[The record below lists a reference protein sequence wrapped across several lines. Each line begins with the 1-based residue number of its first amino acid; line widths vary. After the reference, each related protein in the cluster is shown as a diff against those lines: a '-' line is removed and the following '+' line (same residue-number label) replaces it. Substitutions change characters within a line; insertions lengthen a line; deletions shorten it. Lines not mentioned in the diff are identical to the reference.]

1 MIVLPKTTQ
10 SPLPPANPEAGDFWI
25 NEATMVRFVW
35 YVMDNGQSQWVQSD
49 VPMSTGVTAYFPG
62 FIGPIGPSTTITN
75 PTPRITLG
83 PNPPGSPAEGDLW
96 WSTITGQQSVWY
108 NDGNSYQWVISNFGG
123 KAGPKGEPG
132 IIGEIDVGPGLT
144 GGGSQLV
151 VSIGIDNTIVALKN
165 DLTPLAPIAS
175 PVFTGDPRA
184 PTPAVG
190 DADTS
195 IATTAFVRSAII
207 AIPPVDL
214 SGYAPL
220 ASPAFTG
227 TPTAPTVFTG
237 SNTNQQLANAASV
250 VNYTAAF
257 YAPISS
263 PTFTGDPKAPTPTAG
278 DNDTSIATTAFVQT
292 GLGTKIGDAP
302 NDGVQYVRQ
311 SLAWSPVAV
320 PPGTYIGDNPPGSP
334 SNGQLFWE
342 SDTGNFYIFYID
354 PGGAPGQWVQVN
366 TSGAAAT
373 ATADAYNRIVNGAM
387 LISQENGNTA
397 SATAA
402 SSAAYYGA
410 DQWFGWWSL
419 TGGTANF
426 RSVAL
431 AGPPS
436 GSKTYLQMQF
446 PGGAPANASAYALI
460 TQRIE
465 GLRVADL
472 QWGTANAKP
481 VMLRFWANA
490 STAGTYSV
498 RFGNAVG
505 AATRC
510 YVAQFTLAAATWTQ
524 VSLVVPGDTTGV
536 WASDTSLGMSIDFC
550 IFTGST
556 FTGVTGWQAGN
567 FFAAPG
573 QVASLP
579 SNATFLVADVGLYAD
594 PSNTGK
600 APPWQT
606 PDYATALRDCQR
618 YYIFTAAA
626 QFGYGGTASAGAQ
639 PQYGSISFPCQM
651 RITPTMSIVSPAYG
665 NGSGFTVLTTGMDGF
680 RSTFNSAAAGTCSTN
695 YGYIAN
701 ARM

>member
-1 MIVLPKTTQ
+1 MTDTTVEIIPGPNLPTEFTARIAQ
-10 SPLPPANPEAGDFWI
+10 PSTPTPSPIPPVGLVEIETAAELIAG
-25 NEATMVRFVW
+25 
-35 YVMDNGQSQWVQSD
+35 
-49 VPMSTGVTAYFPG
+49 PP
-62 FIGPIGPSTTITN
+62 GPIGPV
-75 PTPRITLG
+75 G
-83 PNPPGSPAEGDLW
+83 PPGPQGSPDTAAQVLAKLVTVDGSGSGLDADLLD
-96 WSTITGQQSVWY
+96 GQ
-108 NDGNSYQWVISNFGG
+108 DGSYYSSWAN
-123 KAGPKGEPG
+123 
-132 IIGEIDVGPGLT
+132 LT
-144 GGGSQLV
+144 GKPATFPPTLPIAESDVTNLV
-151 VSIGIDNTIVALKN
+151 A
-165 DLTPLAPIAS
+165 DLAAKLNSSTAATTYAPIA
-175 PVFTGDPRA
+175 
-184 PTPAVG
+184 
-190 DADTS
+190 
-195 IATTAFVRSAII
+195 
-207 AIPPVDL
+207 
-214 SGYAPL
+214 
-220 ASPAFTG
+220 
-227 TPTAPTVFTG
+227 
-237 SNTNQQLANAASV
+237 
-250 VNYTAAF
+250 
-257 YAPISS
+257 S

-387 LISQENGNTA
+387 LISQENGNT
-397 SATAA
+397 SSTTAA

-481 VMLRFWANA
+481 VVLRFWANA

-524 VSLVVPGDTTGV
+524 VSFAVPGDTTGV